1 VSTVIL
7 DHSNSE
13 VMTCPY
19 AQATQ
24 EAFPEVGVFSE
35 VDASG
40 MHSNFRQKAS
50 EPPGAF
56 MVTNFWAK
64 NTYLFL

>member
-1 VSTVIL
+1 MVTEAAAEVVGVSTVIL

-13 VMTCPY
+13 VMTCPF

-35 VDASG
+35 S
-40 MHSNFRQKAS
+40 
-50 EPPGAF
+50 
-56 MVTNFWAK
+56 
-64 NTYLFL
+64 LC